1 MKYLLITFALLSQIV
16 FANSEASSTEWS
28 YEDVV
33 DEFTDERKTFAM
45 VYAEGGIKNGFI
57 MFGCYPSGFEGKIGA
72 GAYIG
77 DKDISNNVMFRVD
90 KNEPITTTMNPTS
103 KSYVYFNNTN
113 SPFVTS
119 LLGGKETVIVQLTS
133 YDYDTSKARFTL
145 NGAEKAISKVL
156 EACKSKK

>member
-1 MKYLLITFALLSQIV
+1 MLIALALTSQIS
-16 FANSEASSTEWS
+16 FANSEASSTEWT

-45 VYAEGGIKNGFI
+45 VYAEGGIKSGFI

-77 DKDISNNVMFRVD
+77 DKEINNNVKFRVD
-90 KNEPITTTMNPTS
+90 KNEPVTTTMKPTS
-103 KSYVYFNNTN
+103 KSYVYFNNTS
-113 SPFVTS
+113 SPLVSS
-119 LLGGKETVIVQLTS
+119 LLSGKESVIVQLTS

-145 NGAEKAISKVL
+145 NGAEKAINKVL